1 MNGFWTVYKSMKL
14 SLIEKNECLVI
25 YFEFEKE
32 FSLTFKAIIIILEV
46 TIFYIYEKRGDY

>member
-1 MNGFWTVYKSMKL
+1 MNGFWTVYKSIKL